1 LVAEAREG
9 RRFAAEK
16 LSAALARRR
25 GDAEAWRTLA
35 GVKGAGGNQADAV
48 AAARAAVVLS
58 PESEASQ
65 ARLCLESRQ
74 AGDPETALLAADALV
89 KMSPTA
95 VQHWLARA
103 EIHIS
108 RRDWPKADSD
118 ARAALAI
125 QPLHWKGHL
134 YLGVC
139 RHHRG
144 DSAAARQERATA
156 ARLIPSDQLR
166 AAYLHWFSE
175 QTR

>member
-1 LVAEAREG
+1 M
-9 RRFAAEK
+9 
-16 LSAALARRR
+16 ARRR

-35 GVKGAGGNQADAV
+35 GVRGAGGHQADAV

-95 VQHWLARA
+95 VQHRLRGPRSTF
-103 EIHIS
+103 H
-108 RRDWPKADSD
+108 DGTGQGPKAT

-166 AAYLHWFSE
+166 AAYLRWFSE